1 MGGFTMGKK
10 IKAIHSRFIN
20 IEEATP
26 GMEDKIKTDFFYHT
40 GKFVWR
46 VKFNTT
52 LDASTVNNTN
62 LFVTNEAGMPMRA
75 EIHYLSST
83 NEIEIEPLDTYDTK
97 QAYILHITTKVQSLG
112 GQNLKE
118 PIEVKFRL

>member
-1 MGGFTMGKK
+1 MGGFTMGNK
-10 IKAIHSRFIN
+10 IKASLSRFIK

-26 GMEDKIKTDFFYHT
+26 GVENKIKTDFYFHT

-46 VKFNTT
+46 VKFSTT
-52 LDASTVNNTN
+52 LDASTVNNSN
-62 LFVTNEAGMPMRA
+62 LFVTNEAGMPIRA
-75 EIHYLSST
+75 EIHYQSST

-112 GQNLKE
+112 GQKLKE